1 MCNLNKHALACLGTP
16 CHGRGVNR
24 VKIQEGDTDL
34 SERKT
39 LKVSL
44 PAKLHLQL
52 HTVKILKG
60 KNISD
65 TVEAA
70 LDEYFEERVD
80 GGVQA
85 NGSGANGSG

>member
-1 MCNLNKHALACLGTP
+1 M
-16 CHGRGVNR
+16 
-24 VKIQEGDTDL
+24 KIQEGDADL

-60 KNISD
+60 RNISD
-65 TVEAA
+65 TVETA
-70 LDEYFEERVD
+70 LEEYFEDRVGGEPTVNGD
-80 GGVQA
+80 GV
-85 NGSGANGSG
+85 NGSSP

>member
-1 MCNLNKHALACLGTP
+1 
-16 CHGRGVNR
+16 
-24 VKIQEGDTDL
+24 VKIQEEDTDL

-39 LKVSL
+39 VKVSI

-70 LDEYFEERVD
+70 LDEYFEGRIGE
-80 GGVQA
+80 GGEPPVSGDSV
-85 NGSGANGSG
+85 NGSSA

>member
-1 MCNLNKHALACLGTP
+1 
-16 CHGRGVNR
+16 
-24 VKIQEGDTDL
+24 VKIQEGDREL

-60 KNISD
+60 RNISD
-65 TVEAA
+65 TVENA
-70 LDEYFEERVD
+70 LDEFFEDRIDD
-80 GGVQA
+80 GASDAGEGA
-85 NGSGANGSG
+85 SGANGASEASA